1 MFTGLVEAIGR
12 VCRIE
17 EKGSN
22 RLLLI
27 NAPFAGEL
35 QPGESVAVNGC
46 CLTVVGIE
54 RLSFKVEAVAETLKR
69 TNISELRPGTL
80 VNLERALKLGA
91 RLGGHFVL
99 GHIDEV
105 GRIKEIARRQG
116 EIRMVIKT
124 AREST
129 RFLIPR
135 GSVAVDGV
143 SLTVT
148 GVENGAFWVNL
159 IPWTLEK
166 TTLGQRRVGERVNL
180 EYDILV
186 KAARRA
192 EGPDPAVSF
201 GAE

>member
-54 RLSFKVEAVAETLKR
+54 RLSFKVEVVAETLKR